1 MNGNKM
7 EIKMNG
13 VVYEAKLDMGALAEI
28 QDFFRK
34 KNDFLKLPE
43 IIRGYSEE
51 NFMIINEIIIQSI
64 QRCHKQLKRD
74 EILDNMLLKDIGK
87 IKAYAG
93 ELIINSLPKDD
104 KKKEKE

>member
-1 MNGNKM
+1 
-7 EIKMNG
+7 
-13 VVYEAKLDMGALAEI
+13 
-28 QDFFRK
+28 
-34 KNDFLKLPE
+34 
-43 IIRGYSEE
+43 
-51 NFMIINEIIIQSI
+51 MIINEIIIQSI